1 MPPTS
6 SLDPLRKKAPI
17 HDGLGIC
24 LTGRR
29 LHRGKFTWLGPRHG
43 SQMKLSTEL
52 LHTLIPGSP

>member
-1 MPPTS
+1 MT
-6 SLDPLRKKAPI
+6 R
-17 HDGLGIC
+17 
-24 LTGRR
+24 RR